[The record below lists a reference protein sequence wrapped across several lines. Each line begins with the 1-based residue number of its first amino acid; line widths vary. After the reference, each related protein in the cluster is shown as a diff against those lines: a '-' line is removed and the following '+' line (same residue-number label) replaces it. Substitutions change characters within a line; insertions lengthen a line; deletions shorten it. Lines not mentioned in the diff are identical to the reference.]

1 MGNPRKAPFVLRP
14 QGQLEMLKKS
24 DCKSLSVRDMQRVV
38 TFEKHSVNIA
48 LHKSP
53 PEGSASEQNIKI
65 FTFGFGAPWMGFM
78 VEIGLGTGIWT
89 PPPPLPFGTLLI
101 YGQWQI

>member
-1 MGNPRKAPFVLRP
+1 
-14 QGQLEMLKKS
+14 MLKKS
-24 DCKSLSVRDMQRVV
+24 DCKSLSVRDMRRVV

-53 PEGSASEQNIKI
+53 PEGSASEQKIKI

-78 VEIGLGTGIWT
+78 VEIGLETGIWT
-89 PPPPLPFGTLLI
+89 PPPSSLSLWDPLNLRPVADLEEGRLI
-101 YGQWQI
+101 LKQSKH